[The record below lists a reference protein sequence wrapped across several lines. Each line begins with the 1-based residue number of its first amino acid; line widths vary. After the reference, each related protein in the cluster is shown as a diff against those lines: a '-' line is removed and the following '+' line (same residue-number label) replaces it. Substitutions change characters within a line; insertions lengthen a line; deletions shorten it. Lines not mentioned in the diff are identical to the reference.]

1 MYLISS
7 NQYPVSNT
15 EFAKKCSARKNRIF
29 ATKGLIMEPQEID
42 WRKFEAIIDKHRVRT
57 WALIPLLQ
65 DIQETFG
72 YIPEESIET
81 IAEALNLFAS
91 QVQGAI
97 SFYAGFSLK
106 PKGKYVLKVCR
117 GTACHVRGSRS
128 ILRFIKKEL
137 DLNEGE
143 TSPDYQ
149 FTLETAA
156 CLGACAL
163 APTMMV
169 NRTYFGKLT
178 PPKVT
183 NILAEFGKEKGR
195 D

>member
-1 MYLISS
+1 MMK
-7 NQYPVSNT
+7 P
-15 EFAKKCSARKNRIF
+15 E
-29 ATKGLIMEPQEID
+29 EID
-42 WRKFEAIIDKHRVRT
+42 WGQLEAIIDKHRGES

-65 DIQETFG
+65 DIQEAFS
-72 YIPEESIET
+72 YIPPESLES
-81 IAEALNLFAS
+81 IAEALSVFPC
-91 QVQGAI
+91 QVQGVI

-117 GTACHVRGSRS
+117 GTACHVRGGLSV
-128 ILRFIKKEL
+128 LRFMKREL
-137 DLNEGE
+137 GLNEGE
-143 TSPDYQ
+143 TTADYQ
-149 FTLETAA
+149 FTLETVA

-169 NRTYFGKLT
+169 NRDYFGKLT

-183 NILAEFGKEKGR
+183 NILAEFGKEKGK